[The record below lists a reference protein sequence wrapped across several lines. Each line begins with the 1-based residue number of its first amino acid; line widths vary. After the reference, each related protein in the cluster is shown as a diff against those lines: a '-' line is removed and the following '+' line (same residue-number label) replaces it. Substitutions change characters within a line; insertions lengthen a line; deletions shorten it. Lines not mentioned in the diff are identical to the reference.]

1 MVIDNDDIDYD
12 LIMIIKKKILWIL
25 IKKIIIIR
33 QIYNC
38 EEK

>member
-33 QIYNC
+33 
-38 EEK
+38 